1 VDLWRLLLDPIASV
15 TSDGERRRA
24 RIIAGLCVP
33 VFLFAVVEIF
43 ESGAPVVFI
52 GVAILAAASFALG
65 KTAWTRAAGVALFG
79 ALLALPYFGLATAEA
94 TTSAT
99 LEVMLPVLAVLVAG
113 LCLPFRWYVTLAG
126 LNAAVLLWLLAANPG
141 IPPAQG
147 FEFWGLVLLV
157 SFVTGIHALVQMRNE
172 QELERAEELAALH
185 EQLLAAQEQLVQ
197 AAKLAAVGELAAGV
211 AHELNNPLTATLGYA
226 SLLEAKLEDSEF
238 SRARLHG
245 WVDQLSE
252 STRRCQ
258 DICQRLLSFARMS
271 GGEHEAVDVGEV
283 VRSTASLLRH
293 QLDRHGAELC
303 TELDGDLLVQG
314 SRGQL
319 EQVVTNLLMNACQ
332 ALDGAGS
339 ITVRG
344 QCLDDEVR
352 LQVIDDGPGMD
363 PDVRDR
369 IFEPFF
375 TTKPEGSGTGL
386 GLSVSAGIVRE
397 HGGRIEVASEPDQ
410 GATFTVSLPCSAP

>member
-1 VDLWRLLLDPIASV
+1 
-15 TSDGERRRA
+15 
-24 RIIAGLCVP
+24 
-33 VFLFAVVEIF
+33 
-43 ESGAPVVFI
+43 
-52 GVAILAAASFALG
+52 
-65 KTAWTRAAGVALFG
+65 
-79 ALLALPYFGLATAEA
+79 
-94 TTSAT
+94 
-99 LEVMLPVLAVLVAG
+99 M
-113 LCLPFRWYVTLAG
+113 
-126 LNAAVLLWLLAANPG
+126 
-141 IPPAQG
+141 
-147 FEFWGLVLLV
+147 
-157 SFVTGIHALVQMRNE
+157 
-172 QELERAEELAALH
+172 
-185 EQLLAAQEQLVQ
+185 
-197 AAKLAAVGELAAGV
+197 
-211 AHELNNPLTATLGYA
+211 
-226 SLLEAKLEDSEF
+226 
-238 SRARLHG
+238 
-245 WVDQLSE
+245 
-252 STRRCQ
+252 
-258 DICQRLLSFARMS
+258 
-271 GGEHEAVDVGEV
+271 
-283 VRSTASLLRH
+283 LRH
-293 QLDRHGAELC
+293 QLYRHGAELC